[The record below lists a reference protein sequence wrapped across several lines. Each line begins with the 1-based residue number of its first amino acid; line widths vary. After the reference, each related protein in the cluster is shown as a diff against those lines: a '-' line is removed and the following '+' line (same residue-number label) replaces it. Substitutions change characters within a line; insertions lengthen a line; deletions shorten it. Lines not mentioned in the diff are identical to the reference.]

1 MTTTVTGV
9 QLALDCE
16 PDWPAPDQP
25 ARREHRDPFEQYD
38 LRTQGLTREQILD
51 ITDVPLEGDYL

>member
-1 MTTTVTGV
+1 MIGV

-16 PDWPAPDQP
+16 PDWPTPQP
-25 ARREHRDPFEQYD
+25 APRREHRDPFEQYD
-38 LRTQGLTREQILD
+38 LRAQGLTREQILA